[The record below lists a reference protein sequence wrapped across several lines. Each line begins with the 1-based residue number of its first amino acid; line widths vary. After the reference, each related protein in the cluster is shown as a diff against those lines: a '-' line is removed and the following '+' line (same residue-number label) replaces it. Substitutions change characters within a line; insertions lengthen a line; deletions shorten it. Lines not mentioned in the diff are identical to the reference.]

1 MSSVKVRRF
10 TLEAA
15 EKNAQNELE
24 ITLDASNLGFN
35 PAQEFSRAQI
45 ACNEYDAAG
54 TFTVAFRPAGA
65 DDDFFLPFISQ
76 EGEQAD
82 AGEDVVVI
90 GRDIDPLFDAL
101 KIKFSGVAAADV
113 ELYVGFVKV

>member
-1 MSSVKVRRF
+1 MAGVKVRRF

-15 EKNAQNELE
+15 EAVNNQIE

-35 PAQEFSRAQI
+35 PSQEFSRAQI

-65 DDDFFLPFISQ
+65 DSSFFLPFVSQ
-76 EGEQAD
+76 EGENAG
-82 AGEDVVVI
+82 AGEDVVII
-90 GRDIDPLFDAL
+90 GRDEDPLFDAL
-101 KIKFSGVAAADV
+101 KTVFSGVQAVDV
-113 ELYVGFVKV
+113 DLYVGFIKN